1 MQPVMANIKKL
12 RNDMKNKGWTVTAFE
27 FPYNRNRYIVIV
39 DLLADDREDKIW
51 IVNLTF
57 IDMNDE
63 NRMLKVKANSSSF
76 NISVKEIRK
85 FFFIKFS
92 YNVGDLLKQF
102 YKQFQIYVPICA
114 KEVKNKNTKKILLK
128 YINKAEKDEGYYLF
142 KIFRNPKVN
151 GIQRHRTK
159 YNGDKTRLLRLEIY
173 DLFFHDDTIS
183 FCYTDDPSLEKTNQE
198 LLLSFQNRNIKM

>member
-128 YINKAEKDEGYYLF
+128 YINKAEK
-142 KIFRNPKVN
+142 
-151 GIQRHRTK
+151 
-159 YNGDKTRLLRLEIY
+159 
-173 DLFFHDDTIS
+173 
-183 FCYTDDPSLEKTNQE
+183 
-198 LLLSFQNRNIKM
+198 